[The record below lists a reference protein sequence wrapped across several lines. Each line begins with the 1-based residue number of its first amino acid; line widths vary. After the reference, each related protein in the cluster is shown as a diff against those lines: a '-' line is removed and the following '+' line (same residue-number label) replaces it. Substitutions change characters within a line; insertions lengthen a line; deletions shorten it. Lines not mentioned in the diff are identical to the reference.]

1 MDEDNTLF
9 MLCDPKKCKT
19 KKQLNMDSY
28 LNSYNQHQNQ
38 LLNTNENNIEN
49 AIENNIDNDIENT
62 NTELNKNKI
71 EELPECMIKVVN
83 NINQIDEFIL
93 NNNYDKNME
102 KINDYLIDLLFL
114 IKSKKK

>member
-1 MDEDNTLF
+1 MEEDTLF
-9 MLCDPKKCKT
+9 MLCDPKKCRT
-19 KKQLNMDSY
+19 KKQLDMKSY
-28 LNSYNQHQNQ
+28 LNTYTQHQNE
-38 LLNTNENNIEN
+38 LLKSNNDNNKETPV
-49 AIENNIDNDIENT
+49 IENNIDNNIIN
-62 NTELNKNKI
+62 NSKK

-83 NINQIDEFIL
+83 HINEIDEFIL